1 MKALART
8 AAVTAAC
15 LALISAAQAAPCMKA
30 GGWGT
35 GVVQNLA
42 SFMAQAALK
51 NQAKA
56 WGGDAVKIGKI
67 TESCGW
73 KTVSYECTAQA
84 RACK

>member
-8 AAVTAAC
+8 GAVTAAC
-15 LALISAAQAAPCMKA
+15 LLLIGTAQAAPCMKA

-56 WGGDAVKIGKI
+56 WGGDAVKIGKV
-67 TESCGW
+67 TESCAW
-73 KTVSYECTAQA
+73 KTVSYECTAHA